1 MKHVKLA
8 TRYAKALFELA
19 KENHSI
25 DAVRNDMMLLNT
37 VCKSNKDFKL
47 LLSSPIIHPEKK
59 QAVFNQIFGKDF
71 STVSLAFINL
81 IAKKRREGGLE
92 EISEKFEMIYK
103 EFKNIKTAYV
113 KTAIELDSHLKEKI
127 LDLLKKKFNA
137 EIDLKTEVDKKL
149 IGGFVIS
156 VDDEFYDASL
166 LNKINLL
173 SRDFDIN
180 IYERKF

>member
-1 MKHVKLA
+1 MKNVKLA

-19 KENHSI
+19 KEQNNVEQ
-25 DAVRNDMMLLNT
+25 VRNDMIQMNKI
-37 VCKSNKDFKL
+37 CKSNKDFKL

-59 QAVFNQIFGKDF
+59 QAVFNQIFGGNF
-71 STVSLAFINL
+71 NELSLAFINL

-92 EISEKFEMIYK
+92 EISEKFELIYK

-113 KTAIELDSHLKEKI
+113 KTAVEIDDLLKEKM
-127 LDLLKKKFNA
+127 LVLLRKKFNA
-137 EIDLKTEVDKKL
+137 EIDLKTEVNKDL

-156 VDDEFYDASL
+156 VDDELYDASI

-173 SRDFDIN
+173 SKDFDVN